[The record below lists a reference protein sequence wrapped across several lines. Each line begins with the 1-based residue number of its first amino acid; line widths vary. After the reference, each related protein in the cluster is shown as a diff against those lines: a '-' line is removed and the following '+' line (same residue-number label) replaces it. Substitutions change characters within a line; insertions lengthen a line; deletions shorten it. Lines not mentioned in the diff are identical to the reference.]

1 MLFYKVEGMMIS
13 DRTENEDSRRA
24 QRENARKILVKS
36 EEFNQKCNRGA
47 YCFVSESSDGFV
59 TIGMIIDRVENT
71 EAVLKAFL
79 KHIGCPLKDISITET
94 TITGIQQLLGRADRY
109 DFITDDDEVV
119 EKYGIDKITGRRGRG
134 IQFGENLLDELSR
147 QAVFAGAERYLLGET
162 FLPELGRIYAGSPAV
177 RPQGHPVHYML
188 QTDDLD
194 TRRESCRLL
203 LQALYAN
210 GRVSSKRYCYLDFR
224 PGEGFSVMAYDTLY
238 QVCSGGAVI
247 VRYLANDDS
256 EDEGVA
262 GGERDTIERIC
273 EVAKQHRNQVLTV
286 ICLPRECKKAKALFY
301 ENLGSMAFV
310 EIREDFANSE
320 QSCAYLKMLAKDHR
334 IRTDKALFAAL
345 EADRGYL
352 ATELRNIFEEWYNK
366 KLQTAIYPQYKDLK
380 VARQEV
386 VKAAPK
392 GSAYDELQDMVGLTE
407 AKAVIQKALNYYKM
421 QKLYEE
427 KGMKQDNPAMHMV
440 FTGNPGTAKTTAARL
455 FARIMRDNGLLSKG
469 QLVEVGRGDLVG
481 KYVGWTAQ
489 TVQAKF
495 REAKGGVLFIDEAY
509 SLVEYHSGSF
519 GDEAINTIVQEMENH
534 REDVVVIFAGYPD
547 EMESFLQRNP
557 GLRSRIAFHV
567 PFADYNAEEL
577 CKIAEL
583 MGCRKGICFDTEAR
597 EKLCTV
603 FEEAR
608 IQSDFGNGRFVR
620 NILEQARMNQASRL
634 LEYDFDAITIEEI
647 KTIKAVDITPP
658 PEVTK
663 EGKRTVGF
671 AYSVP
676 ERVHKDAYN
685 QDNANNKRACL

>member
-1 MLFYKVEGMMIS
+1 MLFYKVEGMLLN
-13 DRTENEDSRRA
+13 DNAENEDSRRA
-24 QRENARKILVKS
+24 QRENARKILVKT
-36 EEFNQKCNRGA
+36 EEFNQKRGWDSF
-47 YCFVSESSDGFV
+47 CFVSERSDGLLTV
-59 TIGMIIDRVENT
+59 GMIIDHAEN
-71 EAVLKAFL
+71 AKDLLKSFL
-79 KHIGCPLKDISITET
+79 RHIGCPLKDISITET
-94 TITGIQQLLGRADRY
+94 TINGLQQLLGRANRY
-109 DFITDDDEVV
+109 DFIADCDEIT
-119 EKYGIDKITGRRGRG
+119 EKYGIDKVTGRSGRG
-134 IQFGENLLDELSR
+134 IQFGENLIDERSKDDI
-147 QAVFAGAERYLLGET
+147 FAGAQRYLLNET
-162 FLPELGRIYAGSPAV
+162 FLPELDRIYACAPAV

-194 TRRESCRLL
+194 TRRESCKLL

-224 PGEGFSVMAYDTLY
+224 PGEGFSVMAYDALY
-238 QVCSGGAVI
+238 KVCAGGAVI
-247 VRYLANDDS
+247 ARYLANDDS
-256 EDEGVA
+256 EDESVA

-273 EVAKQHRNQVLTV
+273 EVAKQHRNQVLTI
-286 ICLPRECKKAKALFY
+286 ICLPRECKKAKALFEEY
-301 ENLGSMAFV
+301 LGSMVFV
-310 EIREDFANSE
+310 EIREDFADNE
-320 QSCAYLKMLAKDHR
+320 QSCAYLKMLAKDHH

-345 EADRGYL
+345 EADKGYL
-352 ATELRNIFEEWYNK
+352 ATELKSIFEQWHNK
-366 KLQTAIYPQYKDLK
+366 KLQNTIYPQYKDLK
-380 VARQEV
+380 VAKKEV
-386 VKAAPK
+386 VKAAHK
-392 GSAYDELQDMVGLTE
+392 GSAYDDLQNMVGLTE

-421 QKLYEE
+421 QRLYEE

-509 SLVEYHSGSF
+509 SLVEHHSGSF

-583 MGCRKGICFDTEAR
+583 MGKRKGVHFDADAQ
-597 EKLCTV
+597 EKLHTV
-603 FEEAR
+603 FEDAR
-608 IQSDFGNGRFVR
+608 KRSDFGNGRFVR
-620 NILEQARMNQASRL
+620 NILEKAKMNQASRL
-634 LEYDFDAITIEEI
+634 LEYDFDAITTEDI
-647 KTIKAVDITPP
+647 KTIKAEDITPP
-658 PEVTK
+658 PEVKK
-663 EGKRTVGF
+663 EVKRTIGF
-671 AYSVP
+671 VY
-676 ERVHKDAYN
+676 
-685 QDNANNKRACL
+685 